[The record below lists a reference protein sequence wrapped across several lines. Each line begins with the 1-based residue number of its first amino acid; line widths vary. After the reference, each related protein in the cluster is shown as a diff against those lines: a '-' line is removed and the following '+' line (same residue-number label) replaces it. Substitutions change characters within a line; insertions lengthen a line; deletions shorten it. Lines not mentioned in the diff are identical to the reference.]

1 MMIIKIKLVIIT
13 KINITIKNKKFSKKI
28 TTMIIII
35 TKTENN
41 SIKKTI
47 KNTIIN
53 MKDLSKDKEIILTSK
68 TTISIKFK
76 KKQNMIKSICDVNK
90 NYSG

>member
-1 MMIIKIKLVIIT
+1 
-13 KINITIKNKKFSKKI
+13 
-28 TTMIIII
+28 MIIII
-35 TKTENN
+35 TKTETN

-47 KNTIIN
+47 KNTITN
-53 MKDLSKDKEIILTSK
+53 MIDLTKDKEIILTIK
-68 TTISIKFK
+68 TNISIKFI